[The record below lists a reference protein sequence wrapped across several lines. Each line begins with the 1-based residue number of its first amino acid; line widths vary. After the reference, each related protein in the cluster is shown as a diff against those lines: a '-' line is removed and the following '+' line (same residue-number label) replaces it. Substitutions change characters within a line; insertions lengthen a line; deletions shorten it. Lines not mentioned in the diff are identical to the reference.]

1 MLGFHMTHN
10 DGIIKVGNILYGS
23 YKSGFAYNVVGA
35 GGVCITITTIRG
47 GYREPMTRIVYE
59 R

>member
-1 MLGFHMTHN
+1 MNRN
-10 DGIIKVGNILYGS
+10 DGIIKVGNILYGT

-47 GYREPMTRIVYE
+47 GGYREPMTRITYE